1 MHRLLKISANPFLLS
16 IVVFSSVYTV
26 FLSKTDTRQFRTNE
40 AQDRSE
46 LIKFDLNQPK
56 IALGTHFHY
65 PKPCQNKYRLNGSS
79 TPGTKFSHLGKLSYL
94 GQILSSWDKF
104 VLAPGQIKIL
114 SLDKKLSKKMFRQKV
129 ILHRFGGAKKNRNY
143 FAF

>member
-79 TPGTKFSHLGKLSYL
+79 TTAAFFVHKAPAQRQSDGSIRSVGISRVVGHAGT
-94 GQILSSWDKF
+94 Q
-104 VLAPGQIKIL
+104 
-114 SLDKKLSKKMFRQKV
+114 
-129 ILHRFGGAKKNRNY
+129 
-143 FAF
+143 